1 MLKGTHLVGPKA
13 FFNTL
18 LDCDAPRITANASIK
33 SADKKIIRSDLWN
46 DPRPIVATLPGVGG

>member
-18 LDCDAPRITANASIK
+18 LDCDAPRITANTSNQERRQK
-33 SADKKIIRSDLWN
+33 DH
-46 DPRPIVATLPGVGG
+46 P